1 MKTNGINSRAIP
13 CLSCLSNSEYNKQ
26 KLYIH
31 SSLVSSSQL
40 TDSSVRQLENET
52 QELKHLLLS
61 TALQSNVLNIRS
73 LTTFF

>member
-31 SSLVSSSQL
+31 SSIVSSQL
-40 TDSSVRQLENET
+40 SDSSVRQLENET